1 MLLLV
6 VVQLLQAAQT
16 YLQEADSMTGMQVS
30 TGRSIGSELEHIKQS
45 IADILTTPVNSRL
58 MRRDYGS
65 VLPELIDH
73 PLNPKTILRLY
84 AAIAIAI
91 IRWEPRYQLTDI
103 SLARNESQVMI
114 EINGTTNAKPN
125 NISIRL

>member
-1 MLLLV
+1 MGMEV
-6 VVQLLQAAQT
+6 N
-16 YLQEADSMTGMQVS
+16 TGQKV
-30 TGRSIGSELEHIKQS
+30 TSEFEHIKQS
-45 IADILTTPVNSRL
+45 IADILTTPINTRL
-58 MRRDYGS
+58 MRREYGS

-73 PLNPKTILRLY
+73 PLNPKTVLRLY

-103 SLARNESQVMI
+103 SLVRDESQVTI

>member
-1 MLLLV
+1 
-6 VVQLLQAAQT
+6 
-16 YLQEADSMTGMQVS
+16 MQVN
-30 TGRSIGSELEHIKQS
+30 TGRMIPSEFEHIKQS
-45 IADILTTPVNSRL
+45 IADILTTLINTRL
-58 MRRDYGS
+58 MRREYGS

-73 PLNPKTILRLY
+73 PLNPKTVLRLY

-91 IRWEPRYQLTDI
+91 IRWEPRFQLTGV
-103 SLARNESQVMI
+103 SLVRNESQVII